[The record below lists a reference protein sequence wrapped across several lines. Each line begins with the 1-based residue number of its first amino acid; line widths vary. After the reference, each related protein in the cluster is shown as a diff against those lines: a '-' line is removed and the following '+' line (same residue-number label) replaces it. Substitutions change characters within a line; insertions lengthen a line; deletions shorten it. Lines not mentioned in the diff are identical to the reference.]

1 MLPSSIDVAIGTPGQ
16 KLSLQVDTGSSDL
29 WVPAVDSNACTS
41 NTGCPDGSYDYT
53 ESSSFA
59 QLTNDGFNIS
69 YDSPG
74 DFDSGFYFSDVVTF
88 GDHVQ
93 LQNVTIGLATYAFDN
108 TGLMGVGMRSLESG
122 YQSGVLPNGSPTVI
136 DSLVS
141 AGLIE
146 RAAFSLWLND
156 LDAGTGSILF
166 GGVDTD
172 KYTGDLVGLP
182 IQIDSA
188 VNVYDRY
195 LVTLTSVSIK
205 DDSGTRLLSDSSMS
219 VAALLDSGTTSTVL
233 PDDVANAIW
242 NGFGAVVSGPNEEFV
257 PCKLKYTNAALIF
270 GFGGP
275 GGPSISV
282 PISEMIDNGAIN
294 PGATFEDG
302 EPICSLF
309 VDTVANDASG
319 SIILGDSFLRSA
331 YVVYDLEN
339 NEIAIGQTV
348 FNATSSNI
356 KVIPSGT
363 GLPGVSSVA
372 TQAAPTAAATVIP
385 APVPPAT
392 PVAPSNNPGTP
403 TFNLGSGAVASST
416 GSSGS
421 GSSSGSGPTAAFEPL
436 TFGMS
441 MVLGIATLFGA
452 MIL

>member
-1 MLPSSIDVAIGTPGQ
+1 LT
-16 KLSLQVDTGSSDL
+16 TG
-29 WVPAVDSNACTS
+29 
-41 NTGCPDGSYDYT
+41 
-53 ESSSFA
+53 
-59 QLTNDGFNIS
+59 GFNIS
-69 YDSPG
+69 YDQPG
-74 DFDSGFYFSDVVTF
+74 DSDAGYYFSDVVAF
-88 GDHVQ
+88 GNVQ
-93 LQNVTIGLATYAFDN
+93 LSNMTIGLATHAVDN
-108 TGLMGVGMRSLESG
+108 IGLMGVGMRSLESAV
-122 YQSGVLPNGSPTVI
+122 QSGESKTGYPTVV

-156 LDAGTGSILF
+156 LEASTGSILF

-182 IQIDSA
+182 IQIDTSA
-188 VNVYDRY
+188 GIYDRY

-205 DDSGTRLLSDSSMS
+205 DDSGTRLLSDANMS

-233 PDDVANAIW
+233 PVDVANAIW
-242 NGFGAVVSGPNEEFV
+242 GGLGAVVAGTNEQLV
-257 PCKLKYTNAALIF
+257 PCSLKNTDAALIY

-282 PISEMIDNGAIN
+282 SLSEMINNAGIT
-294 PGATFEDG
+294 PGATFENG
-302 EPICSLF
+302 EAVCELF
-309 VDTVANDASG
+309 ADSVANDPSG

-348 FNATSSNI
+348 FNSTSSNI

-372 TQAAPTAAATVIP
+372 TEAAPTALATGIP
-385 APVPPAT
+385 APAAAAT
-392 PVAPSNNPGTP
+392 SAVPSNNPGTP
-403 TFNLGSGAVASST
+403 TFNLGSGVGASST
-416 GSSGS
+416 GSSASGS
-421 GSSSGSGPTAAFEPL
+421 STGSSSGSVPTAIFEPF

-441 MVLGIATLFGA
+441 MILGIATLFGA

>member
-1 MLPSSIDVAIGTPGQ
+1 VA
-16 KLSLQVDTGSSDL
+16 
-29 WVPAVDSNACTS
+29 
-41 NTGCPDGSYDYT
+41 
-53 ESSSFA
+53 
-59 QLTNDGFNIS
+59 
-69 YDSPG
+69 
-74 DFDSGFYFSDVVTF
+74 F

-93 LQNVTIGLATYAFDN
+93 LKNVTIGLATYAFDN

-166 GGVDTD
+166 GGIDTD
-172 KYTGDLVGLP
+172 KYTGDLIGLP

-188 VNVYDRY
+188 VNMYDRY

-205 DDSGTRLLSDSSMS
+205 DESGTRLLSDSSMS

-233 PDDVANAIW
+233 PDDVAQAIW
-242 NGFGAVVSGPNEEFV
+242 NGFGAVISGPNEEFV
-257 PCKLKYTNAALIF
+257 PCKLKNSNAALIF

-282 PISEMIDNGAIN
+282 PISEMIDNGAIT

-302 EPICSLF
+302 EPVCSLY

-331 YVVYDLEN
+331 YVVYDLAN

-372 TQAAPTAAATVIP
+372 TQAAPTAAAATLIP
-385 APVPPAT
+385 APVSPAT
-392 PVAPSNNPGTP
+392 TVAPNNNPGTP
-403 TFNLGSGAVASST
+403 TFSLGSAAVASPT
-416 GSSGS
+416 GSSGSGSGS
-421 GSSSGSGPTAAFEPL
+421 GSSSGSGPTATFEPL